1 MTVPAL
7 IYTVRADDQSRA
19 VFAAN
24 RQEIQKTQAATQ
36 RLNADMAGVGRTIGS
51 LKAFGAGLGVGILST
66 ELIQLPGIIRNLVA
80 EASTLAK
87 TADLIG
93 LSTDELQRLQF
104 GFQLAGVEV
113 SKTEDALKQFDK
125 RLSEAQTKGGMLA
138 DILKANGIALN
149 DTKGRMRPVLD
160 LLKDYAGLIQRAG
173 SEQDKLSLANEAFG
187 RSGAELV
194 LALRGGAD
202 GVRDLMREAD
212 RAGGVIDEE
221 LLRRAETLDDDLAR
235 LWRRF
240 EINGKSAMLSVG
252 EGLSDL
258 ATNFEGTMN
267 EIGNASVWKDL
278 TAFFDKYGMIDW
290 KGAFDLQLKMNGGY
304 EAVAKK
310 QKDLMFYRDDLNL
323 NGNSSPAEITV
334 HPTILPRK
342 KTSGG
347 AKDKPSDYERIITQL
362 RTEYH
367 LIGMTAAEQK
377 KFNLI
382 RAAGVTE
389 TSKQGKAIAE
399 LVDQIDRQGEAQARV
414 NDITSLFGGVASSE
428 ISRFVSAL
436 GLADNAAGRLVGT
449 LAEAALKAA
458 LLGEGPLAS
467 SFGTKNGGLLKLGIS
482 ALTSAFGGG
491 DPIAAA
497 FKGMY
502 AEGGTLGAGEWGI
515 AGENGPEPVV
525 GPAKVVSNRD
535 AFGQTGST
543 TIIHFNVKTQ
553 DADSF
558 KRSDTQIK
566 AMLVDAVNRGKR
578 GR

>member
-36 RLNADMAGVGRTIGS
+36 RLNADMTGVGRTIGS
-51 LKAFGAGLGVGILST
+51 LKAFGAGLGIGILSA
-66 ELIQLPGIIRNLVA
+66 ELIQLPGIVRDLVA

-113 SKTEDALKQFDK
+113 ATTEDALQKFGK
-125 RLSEAQTKGGMLA
+125 RLSEADSKGGRLA
-138 DILKANGIALN
+138 DILQANGIALRDN
-149 DTKGRMRPVLD
+149 EGRLRPVMD
-160 LLKDYAGLIQRAG
+160 LLRDYAGLIKGAG
-173 SEQDKLSLANEAFG
+173 NEQDRLSLANEAFG
-187 RSGAELV
+187 RSGAALV

-202 GVRDLMREAD
+202 GVRDLMREVD
-212 RAGGVIDEE
+212 RAGGVLDEE
-221 LLRRAETLDDDLAR
+221 LLRRAEILDDDLAR

-240 EINGKSAMLSVG
+240 EINSKSAILHVG
-252 EGLSDL
+252 EWLADLSTD
-258 ATNFEGTMN
+258 FEGALSGL
-267 EIGNASVWKDL
+267 GNASVWKDL
-278 TAFFDKYGMIDW
+278 TAFLDDYGLIDH
-290 KGAFDLQLKMNGGY
+290 KGVFELQVKLGGGL
-304 EAVAKK
+304 AALSK
-310 QKDLMFYRDDLNL
+310 QQQDQIFYRDDLKIP
-323 NGNSSPAEITV
+323 GSSSATEITV

-342 KTSGG
+342 KTGGGESG
-347 AKDKPSDYERIITQL
+347 KPSDYERIIAQL
-362 RTEYH
+362 TTEYT
-367 LIGMTAAEQK
+367 LIGMTASEQK

-382 RAAGVTE
+382 RAAGVSE

-399 LVDQIDRQGEAQARV
+399 LVDQIDQQGEAQARV
-414 NDITSLFGGVASSE
+414 NDITSLFGGIASSE
-428 ISRFVSAL
+428 IGRFVSEL
-436 GLADNAAGRLVGT
+436 GLADTAAGRLVAT

-458 LLGEGPLAS
+458 LLGEGPLS
-467 SFGTKNGGLLKLGIS
+467 SFLGTSNGGLIGLGIS
-482 ALTSAFGGG
+482 AITGSFGGG

-525 GPAKVVSNRD
+525 GPAKVISSKD
-535 AFGQTGST
+535 AFGQSGHT
-543 TIIHFNVKTQ
+543 TVIHFNVTTP

-558 KRSDTQIK
+558 KRSDTQLK